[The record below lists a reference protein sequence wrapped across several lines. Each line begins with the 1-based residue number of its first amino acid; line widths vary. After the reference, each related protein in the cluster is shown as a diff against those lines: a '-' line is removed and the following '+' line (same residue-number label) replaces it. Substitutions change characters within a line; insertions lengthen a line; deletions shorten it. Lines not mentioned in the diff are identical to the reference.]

1 MEKEVIV
8 KWKIRETETE
18 RILALLPSLVEQTR
32 NEKGNLSYSIY
43 QSAEDENT
51 LILQERYADAK
62 AAEDHKSSKHYQDI
76 VVAQII
82 PHLEVREVSVLKKL
96 Y

>member
-8 KWKIRETETE
+8 KWKIKETETE
-18 RILALLPSLVEQTR
+18 RILNLLPTLVEQTR
-32 NEKGNLSYSIY
+32 NEKGNLSYNIY
-43 QSAEDENT
+43 QSAEDPNV
-51 LILQERYADAK
+51 LFLHERYVNADAAEEHK
-62 AAEDHKSSKHYQDI
+62 AASHYQET
-76 VVAQII
+76 VALQII